1 MAEDSADKTEEPTA
15 RKLQRSREEGQIAR
29 SVELTSA
36 AVMIGAVLSF
46 FVLGR
51 FWWQEISAK
60 FAAGFTFDRKA
71 LDTPALLPHIFSTQ
85 LVDAF
90 LLFMPMML
98 LALVLAVLASGAI
111 GGYLFAVKSV
121 APKFSKLSP
130 LAGLK
135 RMLGTHALVELL
147 KAVFKFVLV
156 GVILLVLLDKHFAAL
171 IGMGN
176 MSLQPAFELAG
187 SLMLEALIWLTFG
200 LVLIALVDAPYQRL
214 TFMKRMRMTKQ
225 EIRDEHKDMEGR
237 PEVKAQIKRRQRE
250 IATAQMMRKVKDADV
265 IITNPE
271 HFAVALS
278 YDPTADGAPLLLA
291 KGGDFVAARIRE
303 EAKIH
308 GIEIFEAAPLARAL
322 YFTTE
327 IDQPIPESLYFAVA
341 QVIAYVFSLANVQP
355 GVDPMARPSPSIPK
369 SMVFDSSGKQL
380 SPEPATS

>member
-1 MAEDSADKTEEPTA
+1 MAEDSADRTEEPTS

-36 AVMIGAVLSF
+36 AVMIGAVLCF
-46 FVLGR
+46 YLLGR

-60 FAAGFTFDRKA
+60 FASGFTFDRKT
-71 LDTPALLPHIFSTQ
+71 LDTPALLPHVFSIQ

-90 LLFMPMML
+90 LLVMPMML
-98 LALVLAVLASGAI
+98 LTTALAVLASGAI
-111 GGYLFAVKSV
+111 GGYLFSIKSV
-121 APKFSKLSP
+121 VPKFSKLSP

-147 KAVFKFVLV
+147 KAVLKFLLV
-156 GVILLVLLDKHFAAL
+156 AIILLVLLDKHSPAL
-171 IGMGN
+171 IGMGT
-176 MSLQPAFELAG
+176 MSMQPAFELAG

-200 LVLIALVDAPYQRL
+200 LVLIALIDAPYQRF

-237 PEVKAQIKRRQRE
+237 PEVKAQIRRRQRE

-278 YDPTADGAPLLLA
+278 YDPTADGAPILLA

-303 EAKIH
+303 EAKLH

-327 IDQPIPESLYFAVA
+327 LDQAIPESLYFSVA

-355 GVDPMARPSPSIPK
+355 GVDPMVRPSPSIPK
-369 SMVFDSSGKQL
+369 SMLFDSSGKQL
-380 SPEPATS
+380 SPEPATT

>member
-1 MAEDSADKTEEPTA
+1 MAEDSADRTEEPTA

-36 AVMIGAVLSF
+36 AVMIGSVLSF

-51 FWWQEISAK
+51 FWWQEISEK
-60 FAAGFTFDRKA
+60 FAKGFIFDRKT
-71 LDTPALLPHIFSTQ
+71 LDTPTLLPHVFSTQ
-85 LVDAF
+85 IVDAF

-98 LALVLAVLASGAI
+98 LAIVLAVLASGAI
-111 GGYLFAVKSV
+111 GGYLFSVKSV
-121 APKFSKLSP
+121 VPKLSKLSP
-130 LAGLK
+130 FAGLK
-135 RMLGTHALVELL
+135 RMLGTHALVELF
-147 KAVFKFVLV
+147 KAIFKF
-156 GVILLVLLDKHFAAL
+156 LLVAIISLILLDKHFSSL
-171 IGMGN
+171 MGMGT
-176 MSLQPAFELAG
+176 MSLQPAFELTGA
-187 SLMLEALIWLTFG
+187 LMLEALIWLTFG
-200 LVLIALVDAPYQRL
+200 LVLIALIDAPYQRL
-214 TFMKRMRMTKQ
+214 SFMKRMRMTKQ

-237 PEVKAQIKRRQRE
+237 PEVKAQIRRRQRE

-278 YDPTADGAPLLLA
+278 YDPTADGAPILLA

-327 IDQPIPESLYFAVA
+327 LDQSIPESLYFSVA

-355 GVDPMARPSPSIPK
+355 GVDPMVRPSPSIPK
-369 SMVFDSSGKQL
+369 SMLFDSSGKQL
-380 SPEPATS
+380 SSESATS

>member
-1 MAEDSADKTEEPTA
+1 MAEDSADRTEDPTA

-51 FWWQEISAK
+51 FWWQEIRAK
-60 FAAGFTFDRKA
+60 FAAGFTFDRKT
-71 LDTPALLPHIFSTQ
+71 LDTPALLPHVFSTQ
-85 LVDAF
+85 MVDAF

-98 LALVLAVLASGAI
+98 LTLVLAVLASGAI
-111 GGYLFAVKSV
+111 GGYLFSVKSV
-121 APKFSKLSP
+121 VPKFSKLSP

-147 KAVFKFVLV
+147 KAVLKFLLV
-156 GVILLVLLDKHFAAL
+156 AIILLVLLDKHFAAL
-171 IGMGN
+171 VGMGT
-176 MSLQPAFELAG
+176 MGLQPAFELTG

-200 LVLIALVDAPYQRL
+200 LVVIALIDAPYQRL
-214 TFMKRMRMTKQ
+214 AFMKRMRMTKQ

-278 YDPTADGAPLLLA
+278 YDPTADGAPILLA

-327 IDQPIPESLYFAVA
+327 VDQPIPESLYFSVA

-355 GVDPMARPSPSIPK
+355 GVDPMARPSPTIPK
-369 SMVFDSSGKQL
+369 SMLFDSSGKQL

>member
-1 MAEDSADKTEEPTA
+1 MAEDSADRTEDPTA

-60 FAAGFTFDRKA
+60 FAAGFTFDRKT
-71 LDTPALLPHIFSTQ
+71 LDTPALLPHVFSTQ
-85 LVDAF
+85 MADAF

-98 LALVLAVLASGAI
+98 LTLVLAVLASGAI
-111 GGYLFAVKSV
+111 GGYLFSVKSV
-121 APKFSKLSP
+121 VPKFSKLSP

-147 KAVFKFVLV
+147 KAVLKFLLV
-156 GVILLVLLDKHFAAL
+156 AIILLVLLDKHFAAL
-171 IGMGN
+171 VGMGT
-176 MSLQPAFELAG
+176 MGLQPAFELTG

-200 LVLIALVDAPYQRL
+200 LVVIALIDAPYQRL
-214 TFMKRMRMTKQ
+214 AFMKRMRMTKQ

-278 YDPTADGAPLLLA
+278 YDPTADGAPILLA

-327 IDQPIPESLYFAVA
+327 VDQPIPESLYFSVA

-355 GVDPMARPSPSIPK
+355 GVDPMARPSPTIPK
-369 SMVFDSSGKQL
+369 SMLFDSSGKQL

>member
-1 MAEDSADKTEEPTA
+1 MAEDSADRTEDPTA

-60 FAAGFTFDRKA
+60 FAAGFTFDRKT
-71 LDTPALLPHIFSTQ
+71 LDTPALLPHVFSTQ
-85 LVDAF
+85 MADAF

-98 LALVLAVLASGAI
+98 LTLVLAVLASGAI
-111 GGYLFAVKSV
+111 GGYLFSVKSV
-121 APKFSKLSP
+121 VPKFSKLSP

-147 KAVFKFVLV
+147 KAVLKFLLV
-156 GVILLVLLDKHFAAL
+156 AIILLVLLDKHFAAL
-171 IGMGN
+171 VGMGT
-176 MSLQPAFELAG
+176 MGLQPAFELTG

-200 LVLIALVDAPYQRL
+200 LVVIALIDAPYQRL
-214 TFMKRMRMTKQ
+214 SFMKRMRMTKQ

-237 PEVKAQIKRRQRE
+237 PEVKAQIRRRQRE

-278 YDPTADGAPLLLA
+278 YDPTADGAPILLA

-327 IDQPIPESLYFAVA
+327 VDQPIPESLYFSVA

-355 GVDPMARPSPSIPK
+355 GVDPMARPSPTIPK
-369 SMVFDSSGKQL
+369 SMLFDSSGKQL